1 MDNQENRYQVCIRC
15 FTFNHRNYIEDAM
28 HGFVMQQ
35 TKFPYIAVVVDDA
48 STDGEP
54 EVIKRFLEKEFD
66 MASAVQDETDDF
78 VKVVAKHKTNV
89 NCTFVVVFLKY
100 NHYSIKKRKLPYFKE
115 WHDNAK
121 YIALCEGDDYWTDPL
136 KLQKQVDF
144 LEEHEEYSLCC
155 HRYKIF
161 EEDGNVWKPD
171 YVVDL
176 FEQNPDGFT
185 FTSTDNLHHW
195 ITKTMTLMYRKSAL
209 PDGYSRNYRYC
220 RDVHMNYH
228 LLQNG
233 PGYCMP
239 DDMAV
244 YRRHQRGIFSP
255 LSKKEKER
263 INLLIHCE
271 ILQNNPN
278 DPDLK
283 HFAKNEVDSYFN
295 QYVKC
300 PIGCHKFSS
309 NTYRDIRLVL
319 NEYRIFNGR
328 FKSVVYILK
337 KCTKAYLKGFKKK

>member
-1 MDNQENRYQVCIRC
+1 MTIEETQSPLVFVECM
-15 FTFNHRNYIEDAM
+15 TFNHANYIDDAM
-28 HGFVMQQ
+28 KGFVMQQ
-35 TKFPYIAVVVDDA
+35 TEFPFVVLVMDDA
-48 STDGEP
+48 SMDGEP

-66 MASAVQDETDDF
+66 MASSVQDETEDY
-78 VKVVAKHKTNV
+78 VRVVAKHKTNE

-100 NHYSIKKRKLPYFKE
+100 NHYSIQKPKWKYYWSWRK
-115 WHDNAK
+115 NAK
-121 YIALCEGDDYWTDPL
+121 YIAMCEGDDYWTDPL
-136 KLQKQVDF
+136 KLQRQVDF
-144 LEEHEEYSLCC
+144 LEEHEGYSLCC

-244 YRRHQRGIFSP
+244 YRKQQSGVFSP
-255 LSKKEKER
+255 LNEKEKR
-263 INLLIHCE
+263 LINLLVYQE
-271 ILQNNPN
+271 ILKANPN
-278 DPDLK
+278 DIELDRFLR
-283 HFAKNEVDSYFN
+283 DCYDYYFMDFVRTPLYN
-295 QYVKC
+295 
-300 PIGCHKFSS
+300 HKIK
-309 NTYRDIRLVL
+309 REIKKDILIVV
-319 NEYRIFNGR
+319 NGYKLWMGR
-328 FKSVVYILK
+328 KSKFFVLK
-337 KCTKAYLKGFKKK
+337 KCVKSFYSGLGRN